1 MKNFKNK
8 KTLQIVLLVLIAV
21 VTLGIGYAAI
31 CAVHLIINGN
41 ATASVNQNNF
51 KVHFIQAQA
60 ISGSTG
66 ASGTSTIDSQD
77 DTKATFDV
85 TGLTKV
91 GDYAEAVYTVRND
104 SNGIGAEIT
113 LNLTSSNT
121 EYFKVTE
128 TILDNKLQAGEETTA
143 KVKVEMIKTP
153 ITDSVSTSI
162 TATLT
167 ASPLENE
174 TATGGD
180 EKELVKPI
188 SYIYSLTTNNLN
200 NEITG
205 TTYPNFNAAK
215 TAFGHPASIA
225 HILEGGLIK
234 ESYVA
239 FERNGEVYYLRGGA
253 GNEFGQASM
262 PVYDANVAELKKAF
276 GPTWSDYCSEGVG
289 GGYRGFSCDAGG
301 LCAGAYA
308 YGYVYVSGDGWSCY
322 VYDDGDS
329 YCDSW

>member
-1 MKNFKNK
+1 
-8 KTLQIVLLVLIAV
+8 
-21 VTLGIGYAAI
+21 
-31 CAVHLIINGN
+31 
-41 ATASVNQNNF
+41 
-51 KVHFIQAQA
+51 
-60 ISGSTG
+60 
-66 ASGTSTIDSQD
+66 
-77 DTKATFDV
+77 
-85 TGLTKV
+85 
-91 GDYAEAVYTVRND
+91 
-104 SNGIGAEIT
+104 
-113 LNLTSSNT
+113 
-121 EYFKVTE
+121 
-128 TILDNKLQAGEETTA
+128 
-143 KVKVEMIKTP
+143 MIKTP

-262 PVYDANVAELKKAF
+262 PVYDANVAVLKEAF
-276 GPTWSDYCSEGVG
+276 GPTWSKYCYEYLGDDF
-289 GGYRGFSCDAGG
+289 RACNCDADG
-301 LCAGAYA
+301 LRAGAST
-308 YGYVYVSGDGWSCY
+308 YGDVYVSGSDWSCN
-322 VYDDGDS
+322 VSVDGRAACS
-329 YCDSW
+329 SW

>member
-1 MKNFKNK
+1 MQNSQNK
-8 KTLQIVLLVLIAV
+8 KALQIGLFVLVAIVVLGV
-21 VTLGIGYAAI
+21 GYAAI
-31 CAVHLIINGN
+31 SAVNLIINGN
-41 ATASVNQNNF
+41 ATVSVNQNNF
-51 KVHFIQAQA
+51 KVHFTGAQA

-239 FERNGEVYYLRGGA
+239 FKRNGEVYYLRGGA

-276 GPTWSDYCSEGVG
+276 GPTWSDYCIESVG
-289 GGYRGFSCDAGG
+289 DGYRHFYCRAGG
-301 LCAGAYA
+301 LSANAHTG
-308 YGYVYVSGDGWSCY
+308 GSVYVYGDGWDCY
-322 VYDDGDS
+322 AYDDGS
-329 YCDSW
+329 SSCGS